1 MEERRRLSM
10 EAEIWRPRVGAPCL
24 YTLSTE
30 ERGVRNAPARIAVV
44 RPDWVLD
51 LDVQI
56 EGRVERRC
64 RVDMSRS
71 ELVPNTWRLA

>member
-1 MEERRRLSM
+1 M

-24 YTLSTE
+24 YTLLTE

-51 LDVQI
+51 LDVQLD
-56 EGRVERRC
+56 GRVERRC
-64 RVDMSRS
+64 GVSMSRS
-71 ELVPNTWRLA
+71 ALEPHTWRLP